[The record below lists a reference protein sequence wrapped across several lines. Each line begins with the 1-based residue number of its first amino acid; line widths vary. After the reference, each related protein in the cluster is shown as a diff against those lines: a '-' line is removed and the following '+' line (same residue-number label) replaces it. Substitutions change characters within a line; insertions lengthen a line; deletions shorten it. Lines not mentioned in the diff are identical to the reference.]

1 MNRLETMD
9 TRASK
14 TTFKRYFALLLAASA
29 LAFAGCDVKVTD
41 LTPPSMKANPSNVYT
56 ITAQVAVTN
65 SAVVKESVVA
75 EVIINGKAHPMQP
88 APGGSSLYE
97 YDFKM
102 PSGFNEARYYL
113 LIQYDRKR
121 TEGTTRKE
129 ISTELSSFRVERR
142 YSVDLEVDRAPVGT
156 KVAILGRGF
165 SSSDKVMVGDVAA
178 ATRLESSTSLAF
190 YVPSMPEGRN
200 YEVKVLGA
208 NGEMSA
214 GFIRIDA
221 SNIRVTPSSISMN
234 SGQRRPITFT
244 IPETAPPGG
253 LKVVVTT
260 DVPNSV
266 IMPDVVI
273 PAGQRSTSVNV
284 EGGDPGSGNIYVEVP
299 GYSEVVLPISI
310 N

>member
-1 MNRLETMD
+1 MD
-9 TRASK
+9 SSVSK
-14 TTFKRYFALLLAASA
+14 TTFKRYIALLLAACA
-29 LAFAGCDVKVTD
+29 LAFTGCDIKVTD

-56 ITAQVAVTN
+56 ITAQIAVTN
-65 SAVVKESVVA
+65 SAVVKESVIA
-75 EVIINGKAHPMQP
+75 EVIIDGKAHPMLP

-102 PSGFNEARYYL
+102 PTGFDEARYYL
-113 LIQYDRKR
+113 LVQYDRKR
-121 TEGTTRKE
+121 TEGTSRKE
-129 ISTELSSFRVERR
+129 ISTELNSFRVERR

-165 SSSDKVMVGDVAA
+165 SSADKVMIGDTPA

-190 YVPSMPEGRN
+190 YVPSIPEGRN

-208 NGEMSA
+208 NGEISA
-214 GFIRIDA
+214 GYIRIDA
-221 SNIRVTPSSISMN
+221 SSIRVTPSSLSMN

-244 IPETAPPGG
+244 IPDNAPPGG
-253 LKVVVTT
+253 LKVLVTT
-260 DVPNSV
+260 DVPDSV
-266 IMPDVVI
+266 IMADVVI

-284 EGGDPGSGNIYVEVP
+284 EGGDKGSGNIFVEVP
-299 GYSEVVLPISI
+299 GYSEVVIPVSI